1 MVEPSP
7 SYERFETEVLRNATE
22 DLDLVLIAWWI
33 ANTLYPD
40 EPLSARLAV
49 AERAIRSLA
58 YAGLI
63 ALYRDRQMNPD
74 HEVSKADY
82 EDVLWRWNTWTGV
95 TEDPDG
101 QVFFTATDAG
111 REAYRARIRHL

>member
-74 HEVSKADY
+74 HEVFQGRLRRRSLAL
-82 EDVLWRWNTWTGV
+82 EHV
-95 TEDPDG
+95 DG
-101 QVFFTATDAG
+101 RNRG
-111 REAYRARIRHL
+111 P